1 MPHKANGA
9 MFIQYFIS
17 KGFSRLGNLKKITRS
32 QAFAQEKLQK
42 KLKDLRV
49 RPKVPSHRPLRP

>member
-17 KGFSRLGNLKKITRS
+17 KGFSQLGNLKKVARS
-32 QAFAQEKLQK
+32 QAFAQEKK
-42 KLKDLRV
+42 KKILKDLQV